1 LLSNREAAVG
11 MSIGELAEHA
21 QVAKSA
27 IVRCSKSLGYD
38 GYAQLKLAFAADY
51 SKNKQLNYT
60 PYIYHDDSIDTI
72 MDKVFSANVKALHDT
87 AAGLDHSIITEVLT
101 QLDQARQIYLY
112 GVGTSASMV
121 TELQYRLMLLGY
133 TAFAFTDPGTMK
145 ISTMNID
152 HRDVAFGISYS
163 GRTIA
168 TTQSME
174 LARTAGAK
182 TICITS
188 YPDSPI
194 TKICDYSIPVYCDE
208 VQYPVEAM
216 SAKIAQ
222 LSLIYALTTAL
233 SSMNRE
239 DTMQRAKRTRDL
251 INTIRMEE
259 PK

>member
-1 LLSNREAAVG
+1 

-27 IVRCSKSLGYD
+27 VVRCCKSLGFD
-38 GYAQLKLAFAADY
+38 GYAQLKLALAAEY

-60 PYIYHDDSIDTI
+60 PYIYHDDSVDTI
-72 MDKVFSANVKALHDT
+72 MEKVFSANVKALHDT
-87 AAGLDHSIITEVLT
+87 AARLEHDVIAEVLT
-101 QLDQARQIYLY
+101 QLYHARQIYLY

-121 TELQYRLMLLGY
+121 TELQYRLMQLGY

-174 LARTAGAK
+174 LARAAGAK

-194 TKICDYSIPVYCDE
+194 AKVCALSIPVYCDE

-233 SSMNRE
+233 SSMNQE
-239 DTMQRAKRTRDL
+239 DTLQRAKRTREL
-251 INTIRMEE
+251 INSIRVEE
-259 PK
+259 AK